1 MSGAGQELQQT
12 AIAKLRS
19 VAGLGVFTLAPVQS
33 SFPFATVDAGLE
45 SDWSY
50 KGGEGREVRLAITI
64 RDKGER
70 PDRLQRLTGDAEAAL
85 RGLGPATQSWS
96 IVSFRFLRSRTVRE
110 ARQGWAAV
118 IEYRARML
126 VAA

>member
-1 MSGAGQELQQT
+1 MSGAGQEVQT
-12 AIAKLRS
+12 AAITALKS

-33 SFPFATVDAGLE
+33 AFPFATVDAGLE
-45 SDWSY
+45 TDWSH

-64 RDKGER
+64 RDESER
-70 PDRLQRLTGDAEAAL
+70 PDRLHRLAGDAEAAL
-85 RGLGPATQSWS
+85 RGLGPATPSWS
-96 IVSFRFLRSRTVRE
+96 IVSFRFMRSRTVRE

-126 VAA
+126 RAA